1 MEQDMLAGKLA
12 EVDAQLA
19 GVHAKLQSAAQMESA
34 ELDAAIAQTRE
45 ETAQCA
51 HALAERLRHSRAH
64 QVGEIADAFE
74 EIREIVRRVQTESGA
89 AMRAERR
96 CSSSSRNMRWTL
108 PCRRRA
114 MRCLWRSRPSGMNRG
129 KEVLQNEGSQITE
142 KAPAVLLRHRASDHC
157 AVQSACNAAAEPPQ
171 HRGGSRP
178 SRSKRSRSTTMRSIT
193 RKRAARPSTARASW
207 TTRA

>member
-74 EIREIVRRVQTESGA
+74 EIREIVRRV
-89 AMRAERR
+89 AMRAGRR
-96 CSSSSRNMRWTL
+96 CSSSLRNMRWTL

-114 MRCLWRSRPSGMNRG
+114 MRCL
-129 KEVLQNEGSQITE
+129 
-142 KAPAVLLRHRASDHC
+142 
-157 AVQSACNAAAEPPQ
+157 
-171 HRGGSRP
+171 
-178 SRSKRSRSTTMRSIT
+178 
-193 RKRAARPSTARASW
+193 
-207 TTRA
+207 

>member
-45 ETAQCA
+45 ETEQCA

-74 EIREIVRRVQTESGA
+74 EIREIVRRVQTEVRRGDESGEEQLLFAEYAMDFAMQA
-89 AMRAERR
+89 ARHALLVALEAIRDEQR
-96 CSSSSRNMRWTL
+96 
-108 PCRRRA
+108 
-114 MRCLWRSRPSGMNRG
+114 
-129 KEVLQNEGSQITE
+129 KGS
-142 KAPAVLLRHRASDHC
+142 
-157 AVQSACNAAAEPPQ
+157 AAE
-171 HRGGSRP
+171 
-178 SRSKRSRSTTMRSIT
+178 
-193 RKRAARPSTARASW
+193 
-207 TTRA
+207 